1 MASPL
6 LFGLG
11 AIGVALAGRMI
22 LRQRVAGAAEQ
33 WVRGGFQQKMD
44 RKEALQILGLR
55 SVICYLPRNKV
66 LQVPHWFQPVE
77 MDLLYAI
84 S

>member
-11 AIGVALAGRMI
+11 AIGAALAGRMI
-22 LRQRVAGAAEQ
+22 LRQRAAAAAEQ

-55 SVICYLPRNKV
+55 YVIRASPNKILP
-66 LQVPHWFQPVE
+66 VPHWFLLVE
-77 MDLLYAI
+77 MERLYVT